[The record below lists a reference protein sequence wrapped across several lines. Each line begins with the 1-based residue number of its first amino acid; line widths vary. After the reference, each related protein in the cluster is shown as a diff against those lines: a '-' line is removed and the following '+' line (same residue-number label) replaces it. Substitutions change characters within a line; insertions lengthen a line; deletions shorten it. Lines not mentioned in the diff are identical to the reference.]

1 VKKMSVFDEARA
13 STEALFEKYGDEPL
27 EEGAPVEEPIDE
39 PVEEQAE
46 QPEEVSEEEAAMDQP
61 IDTVEEQIVQDEA
74 VIDDAVDTA
83 EVAAQAAQERDMQ
96 LQQMMQELEALKAQN
111 QQMSGTIEE
120 LSRRNEENLIEEALE
135 MPTLDMNGLAFA
147 TEEEARQMQ
156 EEYASKM
163 TEFVRSGLMK
173 ELAPFLEQAKEGQY
187 QKEKSDVL
195 SVLSE
200 IPELQ
205 GINDMI
211 PQLDNIIAS
220 NRWLQ
225 SDDMDMDEKY
235 INAYAIARGVNA
247 MNTVPE
253 EPKELTSKEL
263 MELYKNNPEFQEL
276 VEKDRLEAIK
286 NSQQVPPFSASSG
299 AVNAALNIPEKPKTF
314 EEASERT
321 RKMFGMD

>member
-1 VKKMSVFDEARA
+1 MSVFDEARA
-13 STEALFEKYGDEPL
+13 STEALFEKYGDEPI

-39 PVEEQAE
+39 PVEEQVE
-46 QPEEVSEEEAAMDQP
+46 QPEEISEEEAAMDQP

-74 VIDDAVDTA
+74 VIEDAVNTA
-83 EVAAQAAQERDMQ
+83 EVAAQAAQGRDMQ

-156 EEYASKM
+156 EEYANKM

-187 QKEKSDVL
+187 QKEKSNVL

-205 GINDMI
+205 GISDMI

-263 MELYKNNPEFQEL
+263 MELYKNNPEFQEM

-321 RKMFGMD
+321 RKMFGMG